1 MVRNLST
8 NLLGVFLL
16 LFVRVGDPTT
26 QLTDMYD
33 TSPESRACGAVYR
46 LLFISIALIY
56 GEYKAKC
63 NLASRSY
70 VVKRTRDCCDF
81 PQF

>member
-1 MVRNLST
+1 MR
-8 NLLGVFLL
+8 VFLL
-16 LFVRVGDPTT
+16 RFVTVGDPTA

-33 TSPESRACGAVYR
+33 TSPESRARGAVYR
-46 LLFISIALIY
+46 LLFISIAFIY

-63 NLASRSY
+63 NLASRN
-70 VVKRTRDCCDF
+70 VIKRNRDCCDF